1 MQSVTTSRFILN
13 LRLRADSSAV
23 GSFPTISEGE
33 LGSEIRF
40 QRLSLL
46 GNIGAPLD
54 IDGENERELDLHTE
68 EVEDGL
74 WASGSILAGGSQ
86 ESGDYHA
93 VRRSDSLELKRNIGD
108 STDEEA
114 LLGNGSGSD
123 ETYGTKS

>member
-1 MQSVTTSRFILN
+1 MTSRFILN
-13 LRLRADSSAV
+13 LRLRADSSVV
-23 GSFPTISEGE
+23 GSFPTISELEGE

-40 QRLSLL
+40 QRPSLL

-54 IDGENERELDLHTE
+54 IDGENERELDMHTE

-74 WASGSILAGGSQ
+74 WASGLILAGGSQ
-86 ESGDYHA
+86 ESDDYHA

-114 LLGNGSGSD
+114 LWGNGSGSD